1 MGAGFQ
7 ARILAH
13 AVSLAGLGTYEG
25 PEGVL
30 LPITAEQLGQ
40 VTSGT
45 ADEATL
51 DLYARSIA
59 HGLVHVADATVA
71 RPREQEM
78 MLASFAAGAARNY
91 TSHESCVCPM
101 FQARSLLVGGWLVN
115 GRNCRDVKRYHSTL
129 LGNEKGI
136 ERKTYILEHPHSNL
150 VNWERF
156 RTRFSPR
163 TAPLLVVK
171 GFFQP
176 IRRETAW
183 SRKNSA
189 VLWGVWANQNSHSG
203 KLIWGVP

>member
-1 MGAGFQ
+1 LCGAIPARNRGEVIDEIAALNGACCGSFPRAVKSMGAGFQ

-101 FQARSLLVGGWLVN
+101 FQARSLLVGG
-115 GRNCRDVKRYHSTL
+115 
-129 LGNEKGI
+129 
-136 ERKTYILEHPHSNL
+136 
-150 VNWERF
+150 
-156 RTRFSPR
+156 
-163 TAPLLVVK
+163 
-171 GFFQP
+171 
-176 IRRETAW
+176 
-183 SRKNSA
+183 
-189 VLWGVWANQNSHSG
+189 
-203 KLIWGVP
+203 

>member
-1 MGAGFQ
+1 MECSLPCKQNKNHFKC
-7 ARILAH
+7 LAEH
-13 AVSLAGLGTYEG
+13 RMSTMRCKTEDISHVEL
-25 PEGVL
+25 VFNRF
-30 LPITAEQLGQ
+30 
-40 VTSGT
+40 TS
-45 ADEATL
+45 
-51 DLYARSIA
+51 
-59 HGLVHVADATVA
+59 
-71 RPREQEM
+71 
-78 MLASFAAGAARNY
+78 NY
-91 TSHESCVCPM
+91 TGYESCVCPM

-156 RTRFSPR
+156 RTRFFPR

-203 KLIWGVP
+203 KLICGVP